1 MVTESPKGFQCFKR
15 HHNFHHVKVGS
26 EAESA
31 NTEGAEAFK
40 EDLHRIIVNEKYVPE
55 RVFSDNETSSFSE
68 CVLGHSYTCQQ
79 SKSAKIQGAET
90 NNAAFAWKCCRV
102 QMKAFSTLPLREP

>member
-1 MVTESPKGFQCFKR
+1 MVTESPKGFQCFTR

-40 EDLHRIIVNEKYVPE
+40 EDLHGIIINEKYVPE
-55 RVFSDNETSSFSE
+55 RVFSDNETNLFSE

-79 SKSAKIQGAET
+79 SKSVPRFKALRHIMLLLRGNVAE
-90 NNAAFAWKCCRV
+90 FR
-102 QMKAFSTLPLREP
+102 